1 MFFFEHAGEVP
12 AQVRSFLL
20 TPPCLKRND
29 FLLGN
34 QHETRCICAML
45 ITKVRFFET
54 VAALFLWSM
63 GIGGA
68 LGQGT
73 GSAATIIPGEGIGRV
88 FLGQKLDEVHASIG
102 APKLSDAAMGGR
114 LWEVWRS
121 GPAFE
126 GKRQNGFEELEIY
139 YTREQKDLSGPSIV
153 RQIRVT
159 SPFFRTTSGISLRNS
174 FSEIMAAFP
183 NLRIDEEL
191 TYALSGEQSEKEFE
205 MFVDKTRGIAFEF
218 RKGASADPTVPGYCR
233 AIHVFRP
240 GSDPRVMQ
248 AFDQQP

>member
-20 TPPCLKRND
+20 TPPCHKRDD

-139 YTREQKDLSGPSIV
+139 YTREQKDLGGPSIV

>member
-1 MFFFEHAGEVP
+1 M
-12 AQVRSFLL
+12 LL
-20 TPPCLKRND
+20 ALTQTDD

-34 QHETRCICAML
+34 QRETRCICAML

-54 VAALFLWSM
+54 VAAVFLTM
-63 GIGGA
+63 GIGSA

-73 GSAATIIPGEGIGRV
+73 GTAATIIPGEGIGRV

-139 YTREQKDLSGPSIV
+139 YTREQKDLGGPSVV

-174 FSEIMAAFP
+174 FSEIIAVFP
-183 NLRIDEEL
+183 NLRTDEEL
-191 TYALSGEQSEKEFE
+191 TYALNGEQNEKEFE

-218 RKGASADPTVPGYCR
+218 RNGASADPAVPGYCR